1 MSEFAPLKSYI
12 AGTWVAPASSTATID
27 ALNPA
32 TEEVCATVAICGPD
46 DVDRAVRAA
55 RAAFDGYAAI
65 ALDQRIALVIAN
77 VLNLIIA
84 PWIVG
89 SLSDY
94 FAGAGPADAESLRL
108 AQMILAPS
116 GLWAAWHYWRAEKYI
131 VEDQKRAVG
140 YV

>member
-1 MSEFAPLKSYI
+1 M
-12 AGTWVAPASSTATID
+12 
-27 ALNPA
+27 
-32 TEEVCATVAICGPD
+32 TVAIS
-46 DVDRAVRAA
+46 
-55 RAAFDGYAAI
+55 
-65 ALDQRIALVIAN
+65 LLIAN

-94 FAGAGPADAESLRL
+94 FAGSGPPDAESLRL
-108 AQMILAPS
+108 AQLILAPS

-131 VEDQKRAVG
+131 VADQKRAVG